1 MLDCLIIGGGPAG
14 MTAAIYLARFRRNAV
29 VLDDGNSRAALI
41 PESHNYPGFQGIGG
55 EELLARL
62 GTQLARYGGEIQRGT
77 VTRLSKTAENLFVA
91 QVGHEEVVART
102 VVMATGLVDAAP
114 DVPGMDDGVRAGWL
128 RYCPVCDGYEARDER
143 IGVIGPLK
151 TAGPKALFLR
161 TYSRDVTAF
170 LTDAPKGAAETSE
183 LSEEGIRIETAPAR
197 ISRRGDAVIVSGA
210 DGQTQQIDV
219 LYPRSA
225 APSAPIS
232 LARLARWPRTPGPS
246 RLTTISR
253 PPCAH
258 FSLPET
264 SSATCINSAS
274 GWGTRRLPPPLS
286 TTCWHAIRL
295 STHRW
300 RTDVRKPAASQSH
313 KTHQYVLS
321 CGRTHRIPMIQ
332 RVRQLPKSRAASNRF
347 HSSFTSTAS
356 IGWIAGPFS
365 TAPSMLNCEPWHGQS
380 QQRSNEFQCR

>member
-14 MTAAIYLARFRRNAV
+14 MTAAIYLGRFRRNAV

-41 PESHNYPGFQGIGG
+41 PESHNYPGFQEIGG

-170 LTDAPKGAAETSE
+170 LTDAPKAAETSE

-219 LYPRSA
+219 LYPALGCTIRSD
-225 APSAPIS
+225 
-232 LARLARWPRTPGPS
+232 LARAIGALAADAGTLKVDDHQQTSVRALFAAGDVVSDLHQLSVGMGHAALAATAVHNMLAR
-246 RLTTISR
+246 
-253 PPCAH
+253 
-258 FSLPET
+258 
-264 SSATCINSAS
+264 N
-274 GWGTRRLPPPLS
+274 
-286 TTCWHAIRL
+286 
-295 STHRW
+295 
-300 RTDVRKPAASQSH
+300 PA
-313 KTHQYVLS
+313 
-321 CGRTHRIPMIQ
+321 
-332 RVRQLPKSRAASNRF
+332 
-347 HSSFTSTAS
+347 
-356 IGWIAGPFS
+356 
-365 TAPSMLNCEPWHGQS
+365 
-380 QQRSNEFQCR
+380 

>member
-41 PESHNYPGFQGIGG
+41 PESHNYPGFQEIGG

-114 DVPGMDDGVRAGWL
+114 DVPGMGDGVRAGWL

-219 LYPRSA
+219 LYPALGCTIRSD
-225 APSAPIS
+225 
-232 LARLARWPRTPGPS
+232 LARAIGALAADAGTLKVDDHQQTSVRALFAAGDVVSDLHQLSVGMGHAALAATAVHNMLAR
-246 RLTTISR
+246 
-253 PPCAH
+253 
-258 FSLPET
+258 
-264 SSATCINSAS
+264 N
-274 GWGTRRLPPPLS
+274 
-286 TTCWHAIRL
+286 
-295 STHRW
+295 
-300 RTDVRKPAASQSH
+300 PA
-313 KTHQYVLS
+313 
-321 CGRTHRIPMIQ
+321 
-332 RVRQLPKSRAASNRF
+332 
-347 HSSFTSTAS
+347 
-356 IGWIAGPFS
+356 
-365 TAPSMLNCEPWHGQS
+365 
-380 QQRSNEFQCR
+380 